1 MLPRCV
7 GSPRERR
14 RYFFFSLFCEGSV
27 SSLFSYKLGQ
37 VQPAGG
43 AVGTPTTASI
53 TAVYT
58 ALSARVRLQHV
69 KAGDLINFV
78 PGANLGM
85 WVESFEPNRWIL
97 VRDKKGEAIWAW
109 QLYLLGEGRT
119 RLITRLWMR
128 DAWASPMIIYCPLQ
142 DVGDI

>member
-1 MLPRCV
+1 VSLL
-7 GSPRERR
+7 
-14 RYFFFSLFCEGSV
+14 FF
-27 SSLFSYKLGQ
+27 YKLGQ
-37 VQPAGG
+37 VQPACG

-58 ALSARVRLQHV
+58 TLSARVRLQHV
-69 KAGDLINFV
+69 KAGDLIHFV

-85 WVESFEPNRWIL
+85 WFESFEPNRWML

-128 DAWASPMIIYCPLQ
+128 DAWASPMIIYCLLQ